1 MTAEEVALVV
11 ALCRARAGLKL
22 APDKTYLMESRLG
35 PVARRESFDSV
46 SDLLAAVRGRRDE
59 ALVWAVV
66 EAVASGETA
75 FFRDRT
81 PFQAFREELI
91 PQLARARGG
100 HPIRVWSAACAT
112 GQEVYSLAMLAE
124 EMAAED
130 PSLRIEL
137 AASDLSAKAL
147 ERAQGGLYNQFE
159 VQRGLPIRLLARYFE
174 NNDDQ
179 WRIAEVLVQRGA
191 ATREQRGFWEKHRR
205 PGPIRPTRPLSAED
219 WTGLLMHP
227 DEDIR
232 KRVRWRRIN
241 LVAGLTAIGRFD
253 VVFCRHV
260 LGHMTEEA
268 QVKVLAELTQVIP
281 EDGYLVLG
289 QNEAVAGVGEAFR
302 PVVGRPGL
310 FRRNPDYRAAAA

>member
-179 WRIAEVLVQRGA
+179 WRIAEA
-191 ATREQRGFWEKHRR
+191 
-205 PGPIRPTRPLSAED
+205 
-219 WTGLLMHP
+219 
-227 DEDIR
+227 IR